1 MSDRRL
7 DQMLPAATMMLRGEA
22 GILVRACF
30 LAFFL
35 CSAQFPAAAWAQ
47 SNYELD
53 TIGVA
58 RLDTVLDESSGL
70 AIHNGSIWTHNDSG
84 DEARLF
90 ELDRLGNI
98 KRQVVISNADNIDWE
113 AMASDAD
120 YLYIADTGNN
130 VNFRSTLSIYRLS
143 WDSLQAA
150 TAEAE
155 QIQLRYADHVAGN
168 PRRHNFDFR
177 STLSIY
183 RLSWDSLQA
192 ATAEAE
198 QIQLR
203 YADHV
208 AGNPR
213 RHNFDAEA
221 IAVRGDELWLFS
233 KNRGDRNTRLYRFP
247 KVPGYYRPQPSQ
259 TLPVD
264 SLVTGADIH
273 PQSGDLILLSS
284 RRQGEN
290 FVWWAPTS
298 DSGVNW
304 QQLQLVRIEPADQ
317 WEAIHWDPDNS
328 RRIYLTH
335 ERNTRNF
342 AGLATIELRPP
353 D

>member
-7 DQMLPAATMMLRGEA
+7 DKMLPAAAMMLRGEA

-130 VNFRSTLSIYRLS
+130 VN
-143 WDSLQAA
+143 
-150 TAEAE
+150 
-155 QIQLRYADHVAGN
+155 
-168 PRRHNFDFR
+168 FR